1 LVYVIVVLP
10 TEIEVTNPVG
20 SIVATAVLEDAHA
33 FVVAA
38 VADPV
43 NKVVSPIQI
52 FKLPEMV
59 GNGLTVMT
67 SVVLQLLLFVN
78 VIVAVPA
85 ATPVTIPVVET
96 VATAVLE
103 EIQGLVKAPTE
114 LAVNAILCPAHT
126 KEGPVIIGIGL
137 TTKVW
142 LALVVPHSLVTERL
156 IV

>member
-1 LVYVIVVLP
+1 MVYVIVVLP

-20 SIVATAVLEDAHA
+20 SIVATAALEDAHA
-33 FVVAA
+33 LVVAA

-43 NKVVSPIQI
+43 NKVDAPIQI

-59 GNGLTVMT
+59 GNGFTVMT

-96 VATAVLE
+96 VATAVLDE
-103 EIQGLVKAPTE
+103 TQAVDEAAVAEPTNEIVEPT
-114 LAVNAILCPAHT
+114 HT
-126 KEGPVIIGIGL
+126 FIGPVIVGKGL
-137 TTKVW
+137 T
-142 LALVVPHSLVTERL
+142 VTNAAF
-156 IV
+156 